1 MWQQHLAGQLRNKKT
16 LIGKHIRFKL
26 SNIQNGWQ
34 LDAVGGFL
42 DYNVW
47 ECTRYKTCIYI
58 QYIYIYQFAILIT
71 LVPQLYNLRSV
82 YTVFRI
88 EEANQPRKFHS
99 NF

>member
-58 QYIYIYQFAILIT
+58 QYIYIYIYIYTPICDINNISPTIIQS
-71 LVPQLYNLRSV
+71 PKRLYC
-82 YTVFRI
+82 I
-88 EEANQPRKFHS
+88 PH
-99 NF
+99 